1 MRFAPPKITL
11 SYASN
16 LFILYNLLFCNTI
29 FKESAFLDISSN
41 CFGVIFETLLPFID
55 FKGCENISLKIL
67 AL

>member
-29 FKESAFLDISSN
+29 FKESAFAN
-41 CFGVIFETLLPFID
+41 
-55 FKGCENISLKIL
+55 
-67 AL
+67 